1 MTILLVNILYED
13 SMFANMRDRLFPS
26 KKPAE
31 SKINDLN
38 ILTGLSFEDK
48 EKQIKNF
55 GFKTIGEGSG
65 RVVYSIDDQK
75 VIKIAK
81 TPAAFKYNE
90 NEFKLFNCNKEL
102 GSKYLAR
109 VFEKGEDSS
118 WVTMEKVTPVRG
130 EQELNQRLNKLV
142 NEVAGGQEIFSDII
156 NIGPMI
162 ERARSPNPN
171 QKSILI
177 KKFNEINKPNS
188 WFSDLYNLLT
198 ACKISAHDLRPDNWG
213 IRKDGSLVILD
224 FGFEQ
229 GMLEENFKI

>member
-81 TPAAFKYNE
+81 KPAAFKYNE

-162 ERARSPNPN
+162 ERARNPNPN

-188 WFSDLYNLLT
+188 WFSDLYKLL
-198 ACKISAHDLRPDNWG
+198 LRG
-213 IRKDGSLVILD
+213 
-224 FGFEQ
+224 
-229 GMLEENFKI
+229 

>member
-1 MTILLVNILYED
+1 MTISLVDILYED
-13 SMFANMRDRLFPS
+13 SMFTNIRDRLFPN

-31 SKINDLN
+31 SKTNDLN
-38 ILTGLSFEDK
+38 ILTGLSFEEK

-55 GFKTIGEGSG
+55 GFKPIGEGSG
-65 RVVYSIDDQK
+65 RVVYGIDDQK

-90 NEFKLFNCNKEL
+90 NEFKLFNCNKQL
-102 GSKYLAR
+102 GAKYLAR

-118 WVTMEKVTPVRG
+118 WVTMEKVTPVKG
-130 EQELNQRLNKLV
+130 QQELNQRLNQLV
-142 NEVAGGQEIFSDII
+142 GKGADGQDVFSDDI

-162 ERARSPNPN
+162 ERARGSNPN

-177 KKFNEINKPNS
+177 KKFNEINKPS
-188 WFSDLYNLLT
+188 TWFSDLYKLLVG
-198 ACKISAHDLRPDNWG
+198 CKISAHDLRPDNWG
-213 IRKDGSLVILD
+213 VRNSGELVILD

-229 GMLEENFKI
+229 GVLEENFKI